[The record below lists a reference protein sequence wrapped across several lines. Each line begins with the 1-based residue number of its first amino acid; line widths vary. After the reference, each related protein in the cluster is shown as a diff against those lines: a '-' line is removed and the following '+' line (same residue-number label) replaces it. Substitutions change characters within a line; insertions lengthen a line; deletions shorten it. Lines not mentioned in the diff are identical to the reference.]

1 MMGIRLMSILSDNES
16 VATVSDDTDGAGG
29 VAVSHWFVAIVNHNS
44 ERKTAELLSSRGYET
59 YVASQPEY
67 RVWRNGRRRLIDR
80 VVIPSMLFVRCSER
94 DRLRAL
100 SVPGVFRFLSNR
112 AGNLNIYGKPVAIIP
127 DVEIRRLQFILGQSD
142 VPVEFIGHEY
152 SGGERVRVSRGSL
165 TGLEGVVLRAESG
178 SREIIVSLNL
188 LGSAKVR
195 IAVDDLEPLA
205 G

>member
-1 MMGIRLMSILSDNES
+1 MSILSENES
-16 VATVSDDTDGAGG
+16 IATVSVDVDGAGG
-29 VAVSHWFVAIVNHNS
+29 VPDRHWFVAIVNHNS
-44 ERKTAELLSSRGYET
+44 ERKTADVLSSRGYET

-94 DRLRAL
+94 ERLRAL

-112 AGNLNIYGKPVAIIP
+112 AGSLNIYGRPVAIIP
-127 DVEIRRLQFILGQSD
+127 DIEIRRLQFILGQSD
-142 VPVEFIGHEY
+142 VPVEFVGHQY

-165 TGLEGVVLRAESG
+165 TGLEGIVLRAETG
-178 SREIIVSLNL
+178 SRELIVSLNL

-195 IAVDDLEPLA
+195 ISVEDLEPLA

>member
-1 MMGIRLMSILSDNES
+1 MSILSENES
-16 VATVSDDTDGAGG
+16 IATVSEDVDGAGG
-29 VAVSHWFVAIVNHNS
+29 VSGRHWFVAIVNHNC
-44 ERKTAELLSSRGYET
+44 ERKTADVLSSRGYET

-80 VVIPSMLFVRCSER
+80 VVIPSMLFVRCSEH

-100 SVPGVFRFLSNR
+100 SVPGIFRFLSNR
-112 AGNLNIYGKPVAIIP
+112 AGSLNIYGKPVAIIP

-142 VPVEFIGHEY
+142 VPVEFVGHEY

-165 TGLEGVVLRAESG
+165 AGLEGVVLRAETG
-178 SREIIVSLNL
+178 SRELIVSLNL

-195 IAVDDLEPLA
+195 ISVDDLEPLA
-205 G
+205 R